1 MTPEAPGE
9 RGWTGLGVLALT
21 WGSAFA
27 FITLGVQTLP
37 PSFVA
42 FGRLA
47 LAAVLLTIWTLH
59 QRRPLPPLTD
69 RRWLWFAA
77 LGFFG
82 NTLPF
87 LLIAIGQREVPSGVA
102 GILMGMTPLAIIAA
116 AHFVLPNER
125 LTPWKLTGFLVGFSG
140 IVLLMGP
147 SALEGILSTSFLMQL
162 LIFGATLAYATNAI
176 LYQAGPETSPSVVAA
191 ASLVSAAVLAAPLAI
206 YDLIF
211 GPAITPSLPSIL
223 AVGALGLF
231 PTALAAIVYMG
242 IARKVG
248 AAFIALVN
256 YAVPVVA
263 ALVGVLLGESLGP
276 TAWAALAVI
285 LIGIFIA
292 RRRSKPSRTAPE
304 RRS

>member
-1 MTPEAPGE
+1 MTPDAPGVK
-9 RGWTGLGVLALT
+9 GWGGLGVLALT

-27 FITLGVQTLP
+27 FISVGVETLP

-47 LAAVLLTIWTLH
+47 LAALLLTAWTLH
-59 QRRPLPPLTD
+59 QRRPLPSLRD

-87 LLIAIGQREVPSGVA
+87 VLIAIGQSEVPSGVA

-116 AHFVLPNER
+116 AHFVLPGER
-125 LTPWKLTGFLVGFSG
+125 LTAWKAVGFLVGFSG
-140 IVLLMGP
+140 IILLMGP
-147 SALEGILSTSFLMQL
+147 SALDGMLSTSFLMQL

-191 ASLVSAAVLAAPLAI
+191 ASLICAAVLAAPLAL
-206 YDLIF
+206 YDLLA
-211 GPAITPSLPSIL
+211 GPAIQPSLASL
-223 AVGALGLF
+223 GAVAALGLF

-263 ALVGVLLGESLGP
+263 ALVGLVLGESLGLN
-276 TAWAALAVI
+276 AWAALAVI
-285 LIGIFIA
+285 LAGIFIA
-292 RRRSKPSRTAPE
+292 RRGAQRVR
-304 RRS
+304 

>member
-1 MTPEAPGE
+1 MTPDAPGVK
-9 RGWTGLGVLALT
+9 GWSGLGVLALT

-27 FITLGVQTLP
+27 FIAVGVQTLP

-47 LAAVLLTIWTLH
+47 LAALLLTAWTLH
-59 QRRPLPPLTD
+59 QRRALPSLLDP
-69 RRWLWFAA
+69 RWLWFAA

-87 LLIAIGQREVPSGVA
+87 VLIAIGQSEVPSGVA

-116 AHFVLPNER
+116 AHFVLPGER
-125 LTPWKLTGFLVGFSG
+125 LTGWKAAGFLVGFSG

-147 SALEGILSTSFLMQL
+147 SALDGMLSTSFLMQL

-191 ASLVSAAVLAAPLAI
+191 ASLICAAALAAPLAL
-206 YDLIF
+206 YDLLA
-211 GPAITPSLPSIL
+211 GPPIQPSLASL
-223 AVGALGLF
+223 GAVAALGLF

-263 ALVGVLLGESLGP
+263 ALIGAVLGESLGLN
-276 TAWAALAVI
+276 AWAALAVI
-285 LIGIFIA
+285 LAGIFIA
-292 RRRSKPSRTAPE
+292 RRGAQRVQR
-304 RRS
+304 

>member
-1 MTPEAPGE
+1 MTPEAPGLK
-9 RGWTGLGVLALT
+9 GWGGLGVLALT

-27 FITLGVQTLP
+27 FISVGVETLP
-37 PSFVA
+37 PSLVA

-47 LAAVLLTIWTLH
+47 LAAILLTAWTLH
-59 QRRPLPPLTD
+59 RRRPLPPLRD

-77 LGFFG
+77 LGLFG

-87 LLIAIGQREVPSGVA
+87 VLIAVGQREVPSGVA

-116 AHFVLPNER
+116 AHFVLPGQR
-125 LTPWKLTGFLVGFSG
+125 LTVWKAAGFLVGFAG
-140 IVLLMGP
+140 ILLLMGP
-147 SALEGILSTSFLMQL
+147 SAVEGMASTSFLMQL
-162 LIFGATLAYATNAI
+162 LIFAATLAYATNAI

-191 ASLVSAAVLAAPLAI
+191 ASLICAAALAAPLALH
-206 YDLIF
+206 DLIF
-211 GPAITPSLPSIL
+211 APALDPSLASL
-223 AVGALGLF
+223 GAVAALGIL

-263 ALVGVLLGESLGP
+263 ALVGAALGESLGP

-285 LIGIFIA
+285 LAGIFIA
-292 RRRSKPSRTAPE
+292 RRGARTSA
-304 RRS
+304 R

>member
-1 MTPEAPGE
+1 MTPEAPGLK
-9 RGWTGLGVLALT
+9 GWSGLGLLALV

-27 FITLGVQTLP
+27 FIAIGVETLP

-47 LAAVLLTIWTLH
+47 LAAIVLTAWTLH
-59 QRRPLPPLTD
+59 RRRPLPTLRD

-87 LLIAIGQREVPSGVA
+87 VLIAVGQREVPSGVA
-102 GILMGMTPLAIIAA
+102 GILMGMTPLAIIAT
-116 AHFVLPNER
+116 AHFVLPGER
-125 LTPWKLTGFLVGFSG
+125 LTPWKAAGFLIGFSG

-147 SALEGILSTSFLMQL
+147 SALNGMLSTSFLMQL

-191 ASLVSAAVLAAPLAI
+191 ASLISAAVLAAPLAL
-206 YDLIF
+206 YDLIL
-211 GPAITPSLPSIL
+211 GPPITPSLASIA
-223 AVGALGLF
+223 AVAALGLF

-263 ALVGVLLGESLGP
+263 ALVGVVLGEALGLN
-276 TAWAALAVI
+276 AWAALAVI
-285 LIGIFIA
+285 LAGIFVA
-292 RRRSKPSRTAPE
+292 RRGVQ
-304 RRS
+304 RRR

>member
-1 MTPEAPGE
+1 M
-9 RGWTGLGVLALT
+9 LALT

-27 FITLGVQTLP
+27 FISVGVETLP
-37 PSFVA
+37 PSLVA

-47 LAAVLLTIWTLH
+47 LAAILLTAWTLH
-59 QRRPLPPLTD
+59 RRRPLPSLRD

-77 LGFFG
+77 LGLFG

-87 LLIAIGQREVPSGVA
+87 VLIAVGQREVPSGVA

-116 AHFVLPNER
+116 AHFILPGQR
-125 LTPWKLTGFLVGFSG
+125 LTVWKAAGFLVGFAG
-140 IVLLMGP
+140 ILLLMGP
-147 SALEGILSTSFLMQL
+147 SAVEGMASTSFLMQL
-162 LIFGATLAYATNAI
+162 LIFAATLAYATNAI

-191 ASLVSAAVLAAPLAI
+191 ASLICAAVLAAPLAL
-206 YDLIF
+206 YDLVF
-211 GPAITPSLPSIL
+211 APALDPSLASL
-223 AVGALGLF
+223 GAVAALGVL

-263 ALVGVLLGESLGP
+263 ALVGLALGERLEP

-285 LIGIFIA
+285 LAGIFIA
-292 RRRSKPSRTAPE
+292 RRGENRAV
-304 RRS
+304 RRSRGLRG

>member
-1 MTPEAPGE
+1 MTPEAPGLK
-9 RGWTGLGVLALT
+9 GWGGLGVLALT

-27 FITLGVQTLP
+27 FISVGVETLP
-37 PSFVA
+37 PSLVA

-47 LAAVLLTIWTLH
+47 LAAILLTAWTLH
-59 QRRPLPPLTD
+59 RRRPLPSLRD

-77 LGFFG
+77 LGLFG

-87 LLIAIGQREVPSGVA
+87 VLIAVGQREVPSGVA

-116 AHFVLPNER
+116 AHFVLPGQR
-125 LTPWKLTGFLVGFSG
+125 LTVWKAAGFLVGFAG
-140 IVLLMGP
+140 ILLLMGP
-147 SALEGILSTSFLMQL
+147 SAVEGMASTSFLMQL
-162 LIFGATLAYATNAI
+162 LIFAATLAYATNAI

-191 ASLVSAAVLAAPLAI
+191 ASLICAALLAAPLALH
-206 YDLIF
+206 DLIF
-211 GPAITPSLPSIL
+211 APALDPSLASL
-223 AVGALGLF
+223 GAVAALGVL

-263 ALVGVLLGESLGP
+263 ALVGAALGESLGP

-285 LIGIFIA
+285 LAGIFIA
-292 RRRSKPSRTAPE
+292 RRGARTSA
-304 RRS
+304 R

>member
-1 MTPEAPGE
+1 MTPEAPGLK
-9 RGWTGLGVLALT
+9 GWGGLGVLALT

-27 FITLGVQTLP
+27 FISVGVETLP
-37 PSFVA
+37 PSLVA

-47 LAAVLLTIWTLH
+47 LAAILLTAWTLH
-59 QRRPLPPLTD
+59 RRRPLPSLRD

-77 LGFFG
+77 LGLFG

-87 LLIAIGQREVPSGVA
+87 VLIAVGQRAVPSGVA

-116 AHFVLPNER
+116 AHFILPGQR
-125 LTPWKLTGFLVGFSG
+125 LTVWKAAGFLVGFAG
-140 IVLLMGP
+140 ILLLMGP
-147 SALEGILSTSFLMQL
+147 SALGGMASTSFLMQL
-162 LIFGATLAYATNAI
+162 LIFAATLAYATNAI

-191 ASLVSAAVLAAPLAI
+191 ASLICAAALAAPLALH
-206 YDLIF
+206 DLIF
-211 GPAITPSLPSIL
+211 GPALDPSLASL
-223 AVGALGLF
+223 GAVAALGIL

-263 ALVGVLLGESLGP
+263 ALVGVALGERLEP

-285 LIGIFIA
+285 LAGIFIA
-292 RRRSKPSRTAPE
+292 RRGEAGRAR
-304 RRS
+304 